1 MEISSIIKYEGNNDV
16 FIWKHPKEDF
26 NTTTQLIV
34 HESQEAIL
42 FRNGQAL
49 DLFGPGRHTLETEN
63 IPLLKK
69 YFNVATNGKTP
80 FHCEIYYINKI
91 HTMDIL
97 WGTRNHIPIN
107 DVKYNV
113 ILPIGA
119 NGQFGVRITDS
130 RKCLL
135 KLVGTVKEFSKRNLT
150 QYFRGLLLSR
160 IKDYI
165 TSEMVEHNLS
175 FLEIHTHLIE
185 ISTSIEKQLKDKFDE
200 YGFELL
206 SFYINSIIVA
216 ENDRSFT
223 KLKEALAKKAEMD
236 LLGYSYN
243 QERTFDVLDKAADNE
258 GTSSTIMGTGLGL
271 GMGLNIG
278 NTVGGAMGN
287 AVNKTFTDNQT
298 PPKKLC
304 EKCKAELPH
313 GAKFCMQCGTKI
325 IVNDPSKVTC
335 PECGKQT
342 AKGKFCLHCGSKII
356 KTCSKCGKDLI
367 AGAKFCL
374 ECGEKIND

>member
-1 MEISSIIKYEGNNDV
+1 MEITSVIKYEGNNDV

-42 FRNGQAL
+42 FRDGQAL

-97 WGTRNHIPIN
+97 WGTRNHIPIK

-119 NGQFGVRITDS
+119 NGQFGVHVTDS

-135 KLVGTVKEFSKRNLT
+135 KLVGTVKEFNKRNLT

-160 IKDYI
+160 IKDFI
-165 TSEMVEHNLS
+165 TSEMIEYNLS
-175 FLEIHTHLIE
+175 FLEIHTHLME
-185 ISTSIEKQLKDKFDE
+185 ISSSIENQLKDKFDE
-200 YGFELL
+200 YGFELIN
-206 SFYINSIIVA
+206 FYINSIIVA
-216 ENDRSFT
+216 ENDSSFK
-223 KLKEALAKKAEMD
+223 KLKEALAKRAEMD
-236 LLGYSYN
+236 LLGYNYN
-243 QERTFDVLDKAADNE
+243 QERTFDVLDKAAVNE
-258 GTSSTIMGTGLGL
+258 GTSSNIMGTGMGL

-287 AVNKTFTDNQT
+287 AVNTTFSSNQMKQKNICT
-298 PPKKLC
+298 
-304 EKCKAELPH
+304 KCKAELPP
-313 GAKFCMQCGTKI
+313 GANYCMQCGTKVLKI
-325 IVNDPSKVTC
+325 DSSSVIC
-335 PECGKQT
+335 PKCGRQT
-342 AKGKFCLHCGSKII
+342 TKGKFCLHCGTKLV
-356 KTCSKCGKDLI
+356 KVCKKCGKELEN
-367 AGAKFCL
+367 GAKFCL
-374 ECGEKIND
+374 ECGEKVND